1 MARYKIEDLRD
12 EALAQGWE
20 LISAEYKNLDTD
32 LEYRCDKGHPVYTSY
47 KKIRKNYI
55 CPLCKEFN
63 GSTEMEIAIKPISKP
78 KGAYRIL
85 SLDQSSKV
93 SGFAI
98 FDNDT
103 LIQYGS
109 IEITGANAPI
119 RFVKVREWV
128 RHMVDAWKPDFVMI
142 EDIQMQDDEK
152 NGSLSVVTFKILA
165 ELMGVLE
172 TFFTENGIEYDT
184 AHVSTWR
191 NHEQIKGRSR
201 SDKKRSSIL
210 RIEKCYGI
218 KVIDDVA
225 DAILIGRYA
234 VEQRKEKLEEEN
246 VIHWG

>member
-1 MARYKIEDLRD
+1 MKVNLGEGIISYPMEYSFTLTDITEYREMTIREIEKELGYKIKIKNKLTRVDNLLARYKIEDLRD
-12 EALAQGWE
+12 EAVAQGWE

-47 KKIRKNYI
+47 KKIRKNYV

-78 KGAYRIL
+78 KGAYRVL

-128 RHMVDAWKPDFVMI
+128 RH
-142 EDIQMQDDEK
+142 
-152 NGSLSVVTFKILA
+152 G
-165 ELMGVLE
+165 
-172 TFFTENGIEYDT
+172 
-184 AHVSTWR
+184 
-191 NHEQIKGRSR
+191 
-201 SDKKRSSIL
+201 
-210 RIEKCYGI
+210 
-218 KVIDDVA
+218 
-225 DAILIGRYA
+225 
-234 VEQRKEKLEEEN
+234 
-246 VIHWG
+246 